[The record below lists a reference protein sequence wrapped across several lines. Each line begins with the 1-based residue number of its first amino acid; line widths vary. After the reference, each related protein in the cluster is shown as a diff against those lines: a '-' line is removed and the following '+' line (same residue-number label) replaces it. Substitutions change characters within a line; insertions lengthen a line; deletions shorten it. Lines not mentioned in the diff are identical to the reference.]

1 MATTAR
7 KHRRRALV
15 SAALLSTA
23 PALFGCAE
31 TEQPA
36 PDAGTGQTTTPPQ
49 KTDESPEASAP
60 ARAEASSTDLGAY
73 TAQVGEGLPTYAGQ
87 QVTLTGEVA
96 DLIPSRSALV
106 LTDPEDPGV
115 DPLLVSARYTFS
127 EAEEGAVVEVTGTV
141 REDFAAPVVEE
152 ATGGDEESGFY
163 ARHLGEP
170 YLDEAEVSAAE
181 PAGQ

>member
-7 KHRRRALV
+7 KQRRRALV

-60 ARAEASSTDLGAY
+60 AREEAGGSTATTIRASASGAQAMRAASSPGR
-73 TAQVGEGLPTYAGQ
+73 GQ
-87 QVTLTGEVA
+87 RASGRSS
-96 DLIPSRSALV
+96 ISSPSSSWRPSRV
-106 LTDPEDPGV
+106 
-115 DPLLVSARYTFS
+115 
-127 EAEEGAVVEVTGTV
+127 
-141 REDFAAPVVEE
+141 
-152 ATGGDEESGFY
+152 
-163 ARHLGEP
+163 
-170 YLDEAEVSAAE
+170 
-181 PAGQ
+181 PA